1 MESRLNKI
9 IKLDSQIN
17 LILKGEIKNK
27 EKTVKKKIQVKL
39 GEPTTSITRTWYQDN
54 YIEEKVK
61 KQILIFNKPSDY
73 RWN

>member
-1 MESRLNKI
+1 VESRLNKI

>member
-1 MESRLNKI
+1 
-9 IKLDSQIN
+9 
-17 LILKGEIKNK
+17 
-27 EKTVKKKIQVKL
+27 VKKKIQVKL